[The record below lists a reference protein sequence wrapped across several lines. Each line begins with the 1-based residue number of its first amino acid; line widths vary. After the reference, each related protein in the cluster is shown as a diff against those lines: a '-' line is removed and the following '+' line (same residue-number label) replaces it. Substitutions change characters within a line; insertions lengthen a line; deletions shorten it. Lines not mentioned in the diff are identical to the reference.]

1 MHPALLPMLLVL
13 AACPKKEPVAPAADS
28 SSEPTAPVV
37 RHPPL
42 GAGLND
48 SGWNRQEIDFNGDGK
63 PEIVNWTAGNTVRKK
78 EADLNNDGHMDIVT
92 WFDGSGT
99 IEAEEM
105 DGDFD
110 GRIDWV
116 DHYTNGLRVKAEADT
131 DFDGRV
137 DVVFNYASDGS
148 MASRERL

>member
-1 MHPALLPMLLVL
+1 MKNTLLPLLILL
-13 AACPKKEPVAPAADS
+13 AACPKQQPVAPAA
-28 SSEPTAPVV
+28 EAAAPAVK
-37 RHPPL
+37 HPPI

-48 SGWNRQEIDFNGDGK
+48 SGWNKQVIDFNADGK
-63 PEIVNWTAGNTVRKK
+63 PEIVNWTAGNNVRKK
-78 EADLNNDGHMDIVT
+78 EADLNNDGQMDIVT
-92 WFDGSGT
+92 WFDSSGT

-116 DHYTNGLRVKAEADT
+116 DHYANGLRVTAEADT

-137 DVVFNYASDGS
+137 DVVFSYAPDGTV
-148 MASRERL
+148 AGRERL